1 MKTQRGNGIIVEGL
15 FKSFET
21 KDSALTILKGI
32 NMMVELGEV
41 VSILGRSGSG
51 KTTFLS
57 LLGALDRPSK
67 GTINILGTEISE
79 ASNSGMEYLR
89 RADIGFVFQSFNL
102 LPLLTVGENVDLP
115 LRMLGLSRQERWDR
129 VQESLDQVGL
139 GRYFYRLPEE
149 ISGGE
154 QQRVAIARALAKK
167 SRIVLADEPT
177 GHLDSLTAE
186 SVFSVLQSAAR
197 DQGSLVIIATHD
209 GSVAAKSD
217 RVLKIQDG
225 VLDTGIQ

>member
-1 MKTQRGNGIIVEGL
+1 MKAQKANGIIVEGL

-21 KDSALTILKGI
+21 KGSALTILKGI
-32 NMMVELGEV
+32 NMRVELGEV

-79 ASNSGMEYLR
+79 ASNAGMEYLR

-186 SVFSVLQSAAR
+186 SVFAVLQSAAR

-225 VLDTGIQ
+225 VLDTATQ